1 MRDITT
7 ILDIISTISSTLA
20 LDEILAEFT
29 EKTAHIVGADSCAI
43 SEWQRQDD
51 TIIIL
56 AGYVAPNIPFPAD
69 ETHQMGT
76 VSSLIEQPA
85 SAHVLHKQTPLII
98 YKDDS
103 LADAIK
109 KKLLQ
114 QFGWDGVLLVPML
127 YKEQAIGLLEV
138 YIKDK
143 KRHPFNSEDIALCQ
157 ALANQAAVAIENARL
172 YQQAEE
178 GRLHAEAMQVI
189 SRVLASELDY
199 ERIVHNIASF
209 AYRLVNAQFV
219 YLAAPEAEGFR
230 PVALAGHEGHYSNA
244 PLRLSRLPGQ
254 EILTKA
260 AHGPVVVPDLEQDPA
275 FTQQPQTKEI
285 TWRTVV
291 AVPLLSY
298 DQLLG
303 VLAAYADQP
312 NFFMP
317 NDIAILMSL
326 ASQGAVAIQNAR
338 LFKELKTQREQLH
351 HLSLRL
357 VNAQEEERRRISRE
371 LHDELG
377 QSLTALKINLD
388 VGRHALPREASPKLR
403 QSLQEASALAIQT
416 LETARNLS
424 LELHPAI
431 LDDLGLVSALRW
443 EIDRYEQRTNQTV
456 QFKAELGEV
465 DLKPELEI
473 TLYRIIMEALTNISR
488 HAQASHIAIRL
499 THTHDK
505 VQAEIEDDGVGFTTA
520 GGAALGERQ
529 SLGLVSMRERTGLL
543 GGTFELTSQPGRGTV
558 VNVQFPMG
566 A

>member
-29 EKTAHIVGADSCAI
+29 EKTAYIVGADSCAI
-43 SEWQRQDD
+43 LEWHGQDD
-51 TIIIL
+51 TIVVL

-69 ETHQMGT
+69 ETHQIGSI
-76 VSSLIEQPA
+76 SSLSEHPA
-85 SAHVLHKQTPLII
+85 SAQVLHGQTSLII
-98 YKDDS
+98 YKDDPS
-103 LADAIK
+103 ADPIK
-109 KKLLQ
+109 KNILE

-138 YIKDK
+138 YTKN
-143 KRHPFNSEDIALCQ
+143 KRHYQFSDEDVIFCQ

-199 ERIVHNIASF
+199 ERIVHNVASF

-219 YLAAPEAEGFR
+219 YLAVPEADGFR
-230 PVALAGHEGHYSNA
+230 PVALAGHEGHSYNSS
-244 PLRLSRLPGQ
+244 PRLSRLPGQ
-254 EILTKA
+254 DILTKA
-260 AHGPVVVPDLEQDPA
+260 AQGPIVVPDLERDPA

-312 NFFMP
+312 HFFVP

-338 LFKELKTQREQLH
+338 LFKELKTQREQLQ

-388 VGRHALPREASPKLR
+388 MGRHALPIDAPPKLL
-403 QSLQEASALAIQT
+403 QSLQEASSLAIQT

-456 QFKAELGEV
+456 HFKAELGEV
-465 DLKPELEI
+465 VLKPELEI
-473 TLYRIIMEALTNISR
+473 TLYRIIMEALTNVSR
-488 HAQASHIAIRL
+488 HAQASHIAVRL
-499 THTHDK
+499 TYSNNK
-505 VQAEIEDDGVGFTTA
+505 VRAEIEDDGVGFITEGGTA
-520 GGAALGERQ
+520 LSERQ

-543 GGTFELTSQPGRGTV
+543 GGTFELTSQPGQGTL
-558 VNVQFPMG
+558 VNVQFPT
-566 A
+566 AA

>member
-1 MRDITT
+1 VRDITT

-29 EKTAHIVGADSCAI
+29 EKTAQIVGADSCAI
-43 SEWQRQDD
+43 SEWHRQDD

-56 AGYVAPNIPFPAD
+56 AGYVAPDIPFPAD
-69 ETHQMGT
+69 ETHQIGT
-76 VSSLIEQPA
+76 TFSLIEHPA
-85 SAHVLHKQTPLII
+85 LAHVLLEQTSLII

-103 LADAIK
+103 SADPIK
-109 KKLLQ
+109 KNILQ

-127 YKEQAIGLLEV
+127 YKGQAIGLLEV

-143 KRHPFNSEDIALCQ
+143 NRYQFSAKDVSLCQ

-199 ERIVHNIASF
+199 QRIAHNIATF

-219 YLAAPEAEGFR
+219 YLAVPEAEGFR
-230 PVALAGHEGHYSNA
+230 PVALAGQEAHHTND
-244 PLRLSRLPGQ
+244 PLRPTRLPGQ
-254 EILTKA
+254 DILARA
-260 AHGPVVVPDLEQDPA
+260 AHGPIVVPDLEQDPT
-275 FTQQPQTKEI
+275 FTQKPQTKEI

-298 DQLLG
+298 DQFLG

-312 NFFMP
+312 HFFMP

-377 QSLTALKINLD
+377 QALTALKINLD
-388 VGRHALPREASPKLR
+388 VGRHALPTDASPKLKH
-403 QSLQEASALAIQT
+403 SLQEASSLAIQT

-456 QFKAELGEV
+456 QFKAELGDV
-465 DLKPELEI
+465 VLKPELEI

-488 HAQASHIAIRL
+488 HAQASHIAVRL
-499 THTHDK
+499 THTNDK
-505 VQAEIEDDGVGFTTA
+505 VQAEIEDDGVGFITEGRVTSN
-520 GGAALGERQ
+520 ERQ

-543 GGTFELTSQPGRGTV
+543 GGIFELTSQPGRGTLV
-558 VNVQFPMG
+558 SVQFPTN